1 MTNDFK
7 KIPIAEP
14 DTTGNESKYVNDC
27 IKSNWISSK
36 GKYVKKFEEAFSE
49 YCNVKYGISTSNGT
63 AALHLALTALGVK
76 KGDEVII
83 PNLTFIAT
91 ANSIKYCNAKP
102 IFVDVDKETWNI
114 DVNKIKEKISKKTKA
129 IIPVHLYGNPCEMN
143 KIMEIAKKHNLFVIE
158 DCAEAHGA
166 EYKGKKVGSFGDI
179 ACFSFFGNK
188 IITTGEGGM
197 CITNNKEFAQKMDI
211 LKNQGMDPKKRYWHP
226 FIGFNYRMTNIQ
238 AAIGLAQVEKIE
250 KFIKIRRRNVQ
261 LYNSILKNVEG
272 VTLPPVEK
280 KSIRNV
286 YWMYSILLDNRDK
299 IMKKLEENKIE
310 TRPFFYPINVM
321 PPYKTNE
328 NFPVSNELSVKGIN
342 LPSSVK
348 LKRKDIKRITEI
360 IKKK

>member
-1 MTNDFK
+1 MTKDFK

-63 AALHLALTALGVK
+63 AALHLALTALGIK

-102 IFVDVDKETWNI
+102 IFVDVDKKTWNI
-114 DVNKIKEKISKKTKA
+114 DVNKIEEKISKKTKA

-238 AAIGLAQVEKIE
+238 AAIGLAQLERID
-250 KFIKIRRRNVQ
+250 KFIKTRRKNAK
-261 LYNSILKNVEG
+261 LYDQILKNVKG
-272 VTLPPVEK
+272 VTLQSVEK
-280 KSIRNV
+280 KSKNV
-286 YWMYSILLDNRDK
+286 CWIYSILLNNKNK
-299 IMKKLEENKIE
+299 IEKELKEKDIE
-310 TRPFFYPINVM
+310 TRPLFYPLSVM
-321 PPYKTNE
+321 PPYKTDE
-328 NFPVSNELSVKGIN
+328 KFPVSEELCKKGIS
-342 LPSSVK
+342 LPSSTK
-348 LKRKDIKRITEI
+348 IKEKDIKMISNI
-360 IKKK
+360 IKKYA